1 MSALVLERDAP
12 QTKSR
17 PSVCL
22 NMVTNGTMLD
32 EYREVQAKKQA
43 LVAQFQILNTIEA
56 ELLLHLQ
63 VGGIL

>member
-1 MSALVLERDAP
+1 MTALSLAVDMP

-22 NMVTNGTMLD
+22 NMVANGTMLD

-43 LVAQFQILNTIEA
+43 LVAQFQVLNTIEA

-63 VGGIL
+63 VGGVL